1 MIALTNFVMENKMII
16 NKSSFH
22 YRLYEFYDASVPRT
36 LCPYFWKFIA
46 LSIFSVMIT
55 VFVAFVAFFL
65 FYFLGFTIEYPNKDE
80 NMLEI
85 MKSLGL
91 YGNLKIVGLSTL
103 YSSIGI
109 SAICVFFYTLSRTI
123 RRDVHE
129 LIYEKIPRSHRNFD
143 FYDQYRYDKRK
154 RKGDIE
160 KVTKPGIFMSYLKAR
175 KEKMCPI
182 LEFKDDK

>member
-1 MIALTNFVMENKMII
+1 MVI

-22 YRLYEFYDASVPRT
+22 YRLYEFYDASVPKT

-46 LSIFSVMIT
+46 LSIFSIMVT
-55 VFVAFVAFFL
+55 AFVSVVAFFI
-65 FYFLGFTIEYPNKDE
+65 FYFLGFMIEYPNSGE
-80 NMLEI
+80 NILEI

-91 YGNLKIVGLSTL
+91 YGNLKIAGLSTL
-103 YSSIGI
+103 YSTIGI
-109 SAICVFFYTLSRTI
+109 SAICVFIYTISRSI
-123 RRDVHE
+123 RKEVHE
-129 LIYEKIPRSHRNFD
+129 LIYEKIPRDRRNFD

-154 RKGDIE
+154 RKGDME
-160 KVTKPGIFMSYLKAR
+160 KVTKPSIFMSYLKAR